1 MPVSE
6 GLKNGLNKIREIS
19 SDIYHRYIPIIDDD
33 TDISA
38 FAAPIMEFP
47 EVYDEFVKS
56 LLYKLSYVQF
66 ETKYFRNPLKVLE
79 GDKIP
84 LGYSGQGIYVNPA
97 KGRRFNP
104 NDFAG
109 ILAKYEADVK
119 VEYYALNMDT
129 QYPVSIQRQSLKKA
143 FTSWGELESFID
155 QLSNSLYNGA
165 YIDEY
170 RFTKNIVASAY
181 KDNKAITEVVSGPTT
196 SEAYA
201 KAFVTKAREL
211 FLNFQT
217 PSTKYNAWHLMGG
230 DGAPITT
237 WTNPEDIV
245 ILIRNDVRAYMD
257 VNVLA
262 ESFQMDKATLLG
274 NIISVDN
281 FDVIGDDGDVEFD
294 GSAIIGIIA
303 DKAWFKI
310 KQQDMFLDVD
320 YNPNN
325 RTYQY
330 FLNNIKQYQY
340 SLFANGVI
348 LCTEAPESTITDLEY
363 AMDSIEL
370 KAGDTLEVPV
380 GVVPPQGN
388 STITYAISDE
398 KIAGESVAAGSVA
411 TVAAKSGN
419 PRVAVVTGVAA
430 GTFTLTASAESGS
443 VTDSVDGEVKA
454 AS

>member
-1 MPVSE
+1 
-6 GLKNGLNKIREIS
+6 
-19 SDIYHRYIPIIDDD
+19 
-33 TDISA
+33 
-38 FAAPIMEFP
+38 
-47 EVYDEFVKS
+47 
-56 LLYKLSYVQF
+56 
-66 ETKYFRNPLKVLE
+66 
-79 GDKIP
+79 
-84 LGYSGQGIYVNPA
+84 
-97 KGRRFNP
+97 
-104 NDFAG
+104 
-109 ILAKYEADVK
+109 
-119 VEYYALNMDT
+119 
-129 QYPVSIQRQSLKKA
+129 
-143 FTSWGELESFID
+143 
-155 QLSNSLYNGA
+155 
-165 YIDEY
+165 
-170 RFTKNIVASAY
+170 
-181 KDNKAITEVVSGPTT
+181 
-196 SEAYA
+196 
-201 KAFVTKAREL
+201 
-211 FLNFQT
+211 
-217 PSTKYNAWHLMGG
+217 MGG

-257 VNVLA
+257 VYVLA

-380 GVVPPQGN
+380 GVVPPQGT

-398 KIAGESVAAGSVA
+398 KIAGQSAQAGSVA

>member
-1 MPVSE
+1 MPVSQ

-19 SDIYHRYIPIIDDD
+19 SDIYHRYIPIIEDD
-33 TDISA
+33 TDIGA
-38 FAAPIMEFP
+38 FASPIMEYP

-56 LLYKLSYVQF
+56 LLYKLAYVQF
-66 ETKYFRNPLKVLE
+66 ETKYFRNPLRVLD
-79 GDKIP
+79 GDRIP
-84 LGYSGQGIYVNPA
+84 LGYSGQGIYVNPT
-97 KGRRFNP
+97 KGRKFNP

-170 RFTKNIVASAY
+170 RFSKAIVSSAY
-181 KDNKAITEVVSGPTT
+181 KDNKAVVEVINAPT
-196 SEAYA
+196 SEEYA

-211 FLNFQT
+211 FLNFQI
-217 PSTKYNAWHLMGG
+217 PLDKYNSWHKMGG

-245 ILIRNDVRAYMD
+245 ILIRNDVRAYLD

-262 ESFQMDKATLLG
+262 ESINIDKATLMG
-274 NIISVDN
+274 NIIGIDN
-281 FDVIGDDGDVEFD
+281 WDIIADDGSVAFD
-294 GSAIIGIIA
+294 GSKIVGIIA

-310 KQQDMFLDVD
+310 KTQDMFLDVD

-330 FLNNIKQYQY
+330 YLNNIRQYQF
-340 SLFANGVI
+340 SLFANHCVFA
-348 LCTEAPESTITDLEY
+348 TEESDVAATAIDLG
-363 AMDSIEL
+363 DDVEL
-370 KAGDTLEVPV
+370 KAGETLSVPAV
-380 GVVPPQGN
+380 TTPIQAN
-388 STITYAISDE
+388 SEITFTISDE
-398 KIAGESVAAGSVA
+398 KIGGETVAAGSVA
-411 TVAAKSGN
+411 TVTASSVDPK
-419 PRVAVVTGVAA
+419 VAVVTGVAA
-430 GTFTLTASAESGS
+430 GTFKLNASAESGS
-443 VTDSVDGEVKA
+443 VTDTIGGEVKA

>member
-1 MPVSE
+1 MPVSQ
-6 GLKNGLNKIREIS
+6 GLKTGLNKIREIS
-19 SDIYHRYIPIIDDD
+19 SDIYHRYIPIIEDD
-33 TDISA
+33 TDIGS
-38 FAAPIMEFP
+38 FATPIMSYP

-66 ETKYFRNPLKVLE
+66 ESKYFRNPLKVLE

-84 LGYSGQGIYVNPA
+84 LGYSGQGVYVNPA
-97 KGRRFNP
+97 KGRRFNA

-129 QYPVSIQRQSLKKA
+129 QYPVSIQRQQLKKA

-181 KDNKAITEVVSGPTT
+181 KDNKAIIEEVTAPTT
-196 SEAYA
+196 EALA
-201 KAFVTKAREL
+201 KTFVAKCREM

-217 PSTKYNAWHLMGG
+217 PSSKYNAWHKMGG
-230 DGAPITT
+230 EGRAITT
-237 WTNPEDIV
+237 WSNPEDIV
-245 ILIRNDVRAYMD
+245 ILLRNDVRSFLD

-262 ESFQMDKATLLG
+262 SAFNMDKTTLLG
-274 NIISVDN
+274 NILAVDN
-281 FDVIGDDGDVEFD
+281 FDIYDDEGELVFD
-294 GSAIIGIIA
+294 GSDIVGIIA
-303 DKAWFKI
+303 DKSWFKI
-310 KQQDMFLDVD
+310 KTQDMFLDVD

-348 LCTEAPESTITDLEY
+348 LATSTPEVEIEAMNFGGVDTITIEGVGEKEGLEVVTIPAQANGEITFSIASSGSAIASVEKSTIDP
-363 AMDSIEL
+363 
-370 KAGDTLEVPV
+370 KV
-380 GVVPPQGN
+380 
-388 STITYAISDE
+388 AIVT
-398 KIAGESVAAGSVA
+398 ALGE
-411 TVAAKSGN
+411 
-419 PRVAVVTGVAA
+419 
-430 GTFTLTASAESGS
+430 GTTTLTATAGDVTAEIGIK
-443 VTDSVDGEVKA
+443 VEA
-454 AS
+454 